1 MGEVIQLPKRNVQ
14 HASTD
19 ELKAVWDAWDGTVDA
34 MFTPVAPFDLE
45 SVHAELNRRG
55 EGQYCA
61 V

>member
-14 HASTD
+14 HASTE
-19 ELKAVWDAWDGTVDA
+19 ELKAVWDAWDGDTA
-34 MFTPVAPFDLE
+34 TMFAPEAQFDME

>member
-1 MGEVIQLPKRNVQ
+1 MGEVVQLPKRNVRQ
-14 HASTD
+14 VSTE
-19 ELKAVWDAWDGTVDA
+19 ELKEAWDKWDSDVVT
-34 MFTPVAPFDLE
+34 MFEPFDIE